1 MEQKDKPSKKKKA
14 VFMVDTIEHPVY
26 ATPPFNIES
35 RTDTYLL
42 KKNTSCLK
50 GISSTQELNN
60 FIEADEDE
68 KCIILDSDKV
78 PIDSVDFRKTINNF
92 MFYLALPGV
101 SMPLGH
107 NLVVA
112 MSTGAIPILSKE
124 YNRFL
129 SPKLKHM
136 HNAIIYD
143 NLEDLITKIEQAYKI
158 DSDCLLQISAN
169 VKEY

>member
-1 MEQKDKPSKKKKA
+1 
-14 VFMVDTIEHPVY
+14 
-26 ATPPFNIES
+26 
-35 RTDTYLL
+35 
-42 KKNTSCLK
+42 
-50 GISSTQELNN
+50 
-60 FIEADEDE
+60 
-68 KCIILDSDKV
+68 
-78 PIDSVDFRKTINNF
+78 

-112 MSTGAIPILSKE
+112 MSTGEILILSKE

-158 DSDCLLQISAN
+158 DSDCLLQMSAN